1 MRDHN
6 KRIEELEQTI
16 RDLKRD
22 KAIDGSQSAP
32 PHFLSSGSEATNLAG
47 TPVVSW
53 PSASRDHSAAD
64 SATSISRDIHLPT
77 PTPIS
82 PAPPADTSFSMDAVN
97 LDTPM
102 STLRNIAT
110 LSKEGSEAVR
120 STDSMT
126 YDPILPLLTW
136 KEYQSFGQDP
146 VAHGILT
153 NDEAQDLFDM

>member
-1 MRDHN
+1 MREHN

-16 RDLKRD
+16 RGLKRD
-22 KAIDGSQSAP
+22 KAIDGNQPAP
-32 PHFLSSGSEATNLAG
+32 PLFISSGSEATNIGG

-53 PSASRDHSAAD
+53 PPASRDHSAAD
-64 SATSISRDIHLPT
+64 SVTSISREIRLPAPT
-77 PTPIS
+77 PMS
-82 PAPPADTSFSMDAVN
+82 PAPPTDSGFSIDAVN

-153 NDEAQDLFDM
+153 NEEAQDLFDM

>member
-22 KAIDGSQSAP
+22 KAIDGSQPAP
-32 PHFLSSGSEATNLAG
+32 PPFLSSGSEATNLAG

-53 PSASRDHSAAD
+53 PSAD
-64 SATSISRDIHLPT
+64 SATGISRDIHLPMQ
-77 PTPIS
+77 TPIS

-110 LSKEGSEAVR
+110 LSKEGSETVR